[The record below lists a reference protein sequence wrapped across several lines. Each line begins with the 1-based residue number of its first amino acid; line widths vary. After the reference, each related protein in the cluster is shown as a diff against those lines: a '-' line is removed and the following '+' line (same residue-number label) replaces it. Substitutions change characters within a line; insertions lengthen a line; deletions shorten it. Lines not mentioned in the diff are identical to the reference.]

1 MWRLIVAEVEGV
13 GACWLLLRTMA
24 RLDCKVFQERQ
35 WLGSRGRE
43 WGPLTGVWMLVLE
56 VGGRPAQ
63 KRAVPSLQRGRQE
76 SLTVAGN
83 ERQLAPLRLVPSNTK
98 KRGQQFNEGVVMHS
112 YWLCAHIRIDGRG
125 NGILCAARA
134 SRFQRSSRL

>member
-1 MWRLIVAEVEGV
+1 VAREQGAGMGASDRGV
-13 GACWLLLRTMA
+13 DAGA
-24 RLDCKVFQERQ
+24 
-35 WLGSRGRE
+35 GGGRE
-43 WGPLTGVWMLVLE
+43 TRTE
-56 VGGRPAQ
+56 A
-63 KRAVPSLQRGRQE
+63 